1 MPNRL
6 DRLRPTP
13 LPLCQLPAGQSGR
26 VSALTGEAAF
36 CQRVREMGFGERAFV
51 TKIGGQ
57 GPFICMVNGC
67 RLALSHDAA
76 ASILIEPV
84 SLGTYKA

>member
-1 MPNRL
+1 VPASL
-6 DRLRPTP
+6 DRLHPAP
-13 LPLCQLPAGQSGR
+13 LPLCQLPAGESGR
-26 VSALTGEAAF
+26 VRAVTGEAAF

-51 TKIGGQ
+51 TKIGGR

-76 ASILIEPV
+76 AAILVEPAC
-84 SLGTYKA
+84 LRA

>member
-1 MPNRL
+1 MATTL
-6 DRLRPTP
+6 DHLHPEP

-26 VSALTGEAAF
+26 VQALCGEAAF
-36 CQRVREMGFGERAFV
+36 CQRIREMGFGERAFV
-51 TKIGGQ
+51 TKVSGR

-76 ASILIEPV
+76 SCILVEPTG
-84 SLGTYKA
+84 LRA